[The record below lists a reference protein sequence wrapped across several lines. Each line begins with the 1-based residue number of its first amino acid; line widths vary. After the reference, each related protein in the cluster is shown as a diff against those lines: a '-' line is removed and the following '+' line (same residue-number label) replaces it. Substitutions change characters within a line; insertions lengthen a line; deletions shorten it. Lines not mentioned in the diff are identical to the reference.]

1 MNALMYI
8 SNLNNLT
15 IGWYVPKIVLD
26 SIKIFLWALA
36 FKNFSDV
43 TK

>member
-1 MNALMYI
+1 MHSCI
-8 SNLNNLT
+8 SPNLNNLT

-26 SIKIFLWALA
+26 PLKYFMGFSIQ
-36 FKNFSDV
+36 NFSDV